1 MAGALAAERSRAER
15 GASFYSSRRW
25 RGPQRMLPSGA
36 AFLLLLL
43 LGFLS
48 GVDAQCL
55 GGWESVSTTGP
66 DLDGVARSGGVLYQP
81 EDVTICTAEYTPF
94 VFLRQ
99 STALERYYNRQTV
112 KQVLAIANLPDGLEA
127 AVVGEQ
133 IPVNMT
139 IREFIT
145 EHPEF
150 ERSLARAVQQPAE
163 ALERE
168 RFYDTK
174 HPLSSFAASFQ
185 GMDVELMRAISVFGN
200 ADFSLYHTR
209 FRVILKRTYPDA
221 LWGAKTGECDMAV
234 GGFVRTAARSQCPA
248 MFGAHKCNATS
259 GVPGN
264 ITSQDVCC
272 LAWSQPYQ
280 KTGISFLTQQTRETG
295 WEIARRN
302 IMTPLNLSIVSILA
316 ISLIISGH
324 LIWLIERHENPHMFP
339 PAYLDGVDDGIWW
352 SLVTMTTV
360 GYGDKVPITMSGRF
374 LAFLWMMVGLINFAF
389 FTSSI
394 SGIIHEIQDVN
405 IWEPVP
411 IIKSRISNR
420 EVKLCTVG
428 GVYEEV
434 LNLEVGSTKLA
445 KNINECYEYLKDGHE
460 VAIAFDRPA
469 LVYDVQRSLGGLQGA
484 RGIEGFDDFSSGM
497 QGLTESIKRQGVVI
511 SEPLRSTYAAI
522 AFRMQTLDL
531 MLVDR
536 LKREAEGWMSIQEM
550 VNQAMNFILHYQGGI
565 YIDATMDNP
574 GDEGSGMENVPPLDS
589 GWSIDDSRSRW
600 LPKELN
606 ALEAMPYG
614 DNEVGKS
621 SYWGDA
627 SSTLAIIAAAMLAV
641 YLVVQFGGL
650 FLRRQRKIRRIRN
663 GVSRMPSGFDKP
675 SDLPFYYN
683 EKSQAERANDELRE
697 EMLRVRGE
705 IDSLKSMLSTRLQD
719 TGSRS
724 TGGSDQG
731 PSRTQTLR
739 GRLFGRR
746 RKTTENKSKLDPSTP
761 LQSSNLLG
769 SAVHFALADM
779 QTSGNQLG
787 NAANFAPEI
796 GRDRSVD
803 AARIMPVG
811 SNWGNQFGPLTARQ
825 LLYRRLR
832 LVTCDGRVLVG
843 ELHCMDAAQNLIL
856 RGAVEEGT
864 NPSSGEREERV
875 LGQVMVPLA
884 QRASCEVEVSWAEEA
899 RMRAVVAGEEWPAL
913 SPTPAP

>member
-99 STALERYYNRQTV
+99 SIRSGAGTTTGEVRRARCAALTATV

-150 ERSLARAVQQPAE
+150 ERSLARAVQQSAE

-174 HPLSSFAASFQ
+174 HLAAI
-185 GMDVELMRAISVFGN
+185 ELCRQLPGHGRG
-200 ADFSLYHTR
+200 ADARDL
-209 FRVILKRTYPDA
+209 RVWDRY
-221 LWGAKTGECDMAV
+221 
-234 GGFVRTAARSQCPA
+234 F
-248 MFGAHKCNATS
+248 
-259 GVPGN
+259 
-264 ITSQDVCC
+264 
-272 LAWSQPYQ
+272 
-280 KTGISFLTQQTRETG
+280 FLTANNHARDRLG
-295 WEIARRN
+295 NPRRN

-460 VAIAFDRPA
+460 
-469 LVYDVQRSLGGLQGA
+469 
-484 RGIEGFDDFSSGM
+484 
-497 QGLTESIKRQGVVI
+497 
-511 SEPLRSTYAAI
+511 
-522 AFRMQTLDL
+522 
-531 MLVDR
+531 
-536 LKREAEGWMSIQEM
+536 
-550 VNQAMNFILHYQGGI
+550 
-565 YIDATMDNP
+565 
-574 GDEGSGMENVPPLDS
+574 
-589 GWSIDDSRSRW
+589 
-600 LPKELN
+600 
-606 ALEAMPYG
+606 
-614 DNEVGKS
+614 
-621 SYWGDA
+621 
-627 SSTLAIIAAAMLAV
+627 
-641 YLVVQFGGL
+641 
-650 FLRRQRKIRRIRN
+650 
-663 GVSRMPSGFDKP
+663 
-675 SDLPFYYN
+675 
-683 EKSQAERANDELRE
+683 
-697 EMLRVRGE
+697 
-705 IDSLKSMLSTRLQD
+705 
-719 TGSRS
+719 
-724 TGGSDQG
+724 
-731 PSRTQTLR
+731 
-739 GRLFGRR
+739 
-746 RKTTENKSKLDPSTP
+746 
-761 LQSSNLLG
+761 
-769 SAVHFALADM
+769 
-779 QTSGNQLG
+779 
-787 NAANFAPEI
+787 
-796 GRDRSVD
+796 
-803 AARIMPVG
+803 
-811 SNWGNQFGPLTARQ
+811 
-825 LLYRRLR
+825 
-832 LVTCDGRVLVG
+832 
-843 ELHCMDAAQNLIL
+843 
-856 RGAVEEGT
+856 
-864 NPSSGEREERV
+864 
-875 LGQVMVPLA
+875 
-884 QRASCEVEVSWAEEA
+884 
-899 RMRAVVAGEEWPAL
+899 
-913 SPTPAP
+913 